1 MRRALCGG
9 PVPGQEALAQ
19 GAIEI
24 RILLEPTF
32 RPGLPPQIDH
42 VQCFGSALMD
52 TGLAWLF
59 DQLGQIRVDTAPDDD
74 VTVT

>member
-1 MRRALCGG
+1 
-9 PVPGQEALAQ
+9 VPGQEALAQ

-52 TGLAWLF
+52 AGLAVLF
-59 DQLGQIRVDTAPDDD
+59 EQLGQIRVDTAPDDD
-74 VTVT
+74 VTAT